1 MLYFDTCLH
10 ARKSLELLLGIA
22 GSQHVL
28 FGTENPGSGSA
39 PNPETGK
46 PFDDIKPLIDA
57 IANLSEDDRRNIFE
71 ENARRL
77 FTRLKIPRSEESVQ
91 AVSR

>member
-1 MLYFDTCLH
+1 MLV
-10 ARKSLELLLGIA
+10 AIA
-22 GSQHVL
+22 GSDHVL

-57 IANLSEDDRRNIFE
+57 SDQLTAQDRANIFE

-77 FTRLKIPRSEESVQ
+77 FSRMHVGRAQQ
-91 AVSR
+91 AAS

>member
-1 MLYFDTCLH
+1 M
-10 ARKSLELLLGIA
+10 
-22 GSQHVL
+22 L

-57 IANLSEDDRRNIFE
+57 IQQLTDQDRRNIFE
-71 ENARRL
+71 DNARRL
-77 FTRLKIPRSEESVQ
+77 FTRLQIPRAQESV
-91 AVSR
+91 VSR

>member
-1 MLYFDTCLH
+1 MTKVF
-10 ARKSLELLLGIA
+10 KMVA
-22 GSQHVL
+22 GSGLAAVLGLMLVAVAGGRNVL

-46 PFDDIKPLIDA
+46 SFDDIKPVIDSVSA
-57 IANLSEDDRRNIFE
+57 FTEEDRRNIFE

-77 FTRLKIPRSEESVQ
+77 FSRMKIPR
-91 AVSR
+91 AN

>member
-1 MLYFDTCLH
+1 M
-10 ARKSLELLLGIA
+10 
-22 GSQHVL
+22 

-46 PFDDIKPLIDA
+46 PFDDIKPLLDA
-57 IANLSEDDRRNIFE
+57 IETLSGEDRGNIFE

-77 FTRLKIPRSEESVQ
+77 FSRLKIPRAQET
-91 AVSR
+91 AAR